1 MDRDQWGVGN
11 LEQRCNHFYLS
22 WALKGGVSQTVS
34 KCLLKVCVL
43 SDISQ
48 LHLQVGWDDATISDQ
63 WTKSERD
70 MSPF

>member
-1 MDRDQWGVGN
+1 MRPLLFGGR
-11 LEQRCNHFYLS
+11 LEKTLWRKRYPS

-34 KCLLKVCVL
+34 KCLLKVYVL

-48 LHLQVGWDDATISDQ
+48 LPLQVGWDHATISDQ